1 MDIDEDFALSAAPSS
16 DAAKNGRALAHKKNF
31 VKLHSSEDN
40 TLLFGYCQGS
50 GKVPY
55 LCSADFS
62 VPEKPVYRCSCPSR
76 QFPCKHS
83 IGLLFAK
90 ALGQAFTVADV
101 PEELSAKRDK
111 AKAAAEKK
119 QEKQKVAA
127 PRKVNKSALAKKI
140 QAQLDGLDLL
150 EKLLNDLV
158 RLGIGN
164 MNAKLAHEMEE
175 QAKQLGD
182 VYLPG
187 AQAALRNYTR
197 LFKNEDG
204 DDLSA
209 VGRETIF
216 SEAFDQLGRL
226 HSLLGRGRAYLKS
239 RLEDPDMAP
248 ETETAIAAWLGHAWQ
263 LRELIEVG
271 LVERDVELIQL
282 SFHTHDDVARQEIVD
297 TGMWMNLSNG
307 KIGLT
312 QNFRPY
318 RSLKFIKADDSFF
331 QVAQVKELCCYPGN
345 WNPRIRWDGMLPRP
359 IVAADLQKVRGFAR
373 KDFAELIKE
382 IKGHIK
388 APLADKQPIC
398 ALHVTRVGMVGTA
411 YVFEDAKGT
420 RLTLSDVGM
429 SDEPRSCHLLQLLPP
444 TMLNDQVFIV
454 RFRHD
459 LDAKRL
465 QVKPL
470 AIVTA
475 TEVVRLTL

>member
-1 MDIDEDFALSAAPSS
+1 MDIDEDFAVSAAPNS
-16 DAAKNGRALAHKKNF
+16 DAAKNGRALALKKSF
-31 VKLHSSEDN
+31 VKLHKSDDGS
-40 TLLFGYCQGS
+40 LLFGHCKGS

-55 LCSADFS
+55 LCSADFA
-62 VPEKPVYRCSCPSR
+62 VPEKPVYRCNCPSR

-83 IGLLFAK
+83 VGLLFAK
-90 ALGQAFTVADV
+90 AMGQAFSVAAV
-101 PEELSAKRDK
+101 PEDLEAKREK
-111 AKAAAEKK
+111 AKASAEKK
-119 QEKQKVAA
+119 KETVAA
-127 PRKVNKSALAKKI
+127 PRKVNKSAMAKKI
-140 QAQLDGLDLL
+140 QAQLDGMDLL
-150 EKLLNDLV
+150 EKLLGDLV

-182 VYLPG
+182 VFLPG
-187 AQAALRNYTR
+187 AQTALRNYTR
-197 LFKNEDG
+197 LFKNDDG
-204 DDLSA
+204 DELSA
-209 VGRETIF
+209 ANREAVF

-226 HSLLGRGRAYLKS
+226 YSLIGKGRSYLKS
-239 RLEDPDMAP
+239 RLDDPEMAP

-263 LRELIEVG
+263 LRELIDAG
-271 LVERDVELIQL
+271 LVEKDVELIQL

-297 TGMWMNLSNG
+297 TGVWMNLGTG
-307 KIGLT
+307 KIALT

-318 RSLKFIKADDSFF
+318 RSLKFVKADDSFF
-331 QVAQVKELCCYPGN
+331 QIAKIKEVCCYPGN
-345 WNPRIRWDGMLPRP
+345 WNPRIRWDGMLSRP
-359 IVAADLQKVRGFAR
+359 IAVEDLKKVRGFAR
-373 KDFAELIKE
+373 KDYADLTKE

-398 ALHVTRVGMVGTA
+398 AIQVARVGMVGKD
-411 YVFEDAKGT
+411 YVFEDAKGN

-429 SDEPRSCHLLQLLPP
+429 SDEPRSCHLLQLLPA
-444 TMLNDQVFIV
+444 TMLKDQVFVV